1 MTAPTWTPPTTLAP
15 PEIAPR
21 SPWYRGLR
29 LGTLAD
35 YARRVYNGFGEDN
48 GFFLAGGV
56 AFSLLLAL
64 VPFVL
69 LLVVGLSFALGR
81 QPEQATEIIVRLTE
95 TFLPS
100 DAFEAAAVLRAMVE
114 DVLRT
119 RGAVGI
125 GAGLGFVWTST
136 RLFGSLRAVL
146 SIVLDRNDRGI
157 VAGKLFDVGAAF
169 ATTALV
175 VLWVVISTYLS
186 IASERGTEM
195 LAHLGVRV
203 GALSALNYGLGRAF
217 GFALL
222 VFTFYAL
229 FHGLPRRRPSKEA
242 AVVAALVTAGLFEL
256 ARNLFTVFLGIAAPS
271 TLYTGTIAVIVS
283 VVFWMYYG
291 AMLFV
296 IGAEVAQAHE
306 LRRAELDALERV
318 S

>member
-1 MTAPTWTPPTTLAP
+1 
-15 PEIAPR
+15 
-21 SPWYRGLR
+21 
-29 LGTLAD
+29 
-35 YARRVYNGFGEDN
+35 VYNGFGEDN

-64 VPFVL
+64 VPFIL

-81 QPEQATEIIVRLTE
+81 QPEQATAIIVRLTE
-95 TFLPS
+95 AFLPS
-100 DAFEAAAVLRAMVE
+100 DAFEAAAVLRTMVE

-146 SIVLDRNDRGI
+146 SIVLERNDRGI

-169 ATTALV
+169 ATTVLV
-175 VLWVVISTYLS
+175 VLWVVISTYLT

-203 GALSALNYGLGRAF
+203 DALSALNYGLGRAL

-242 AVVAALVTAGLFEL
+242 AVVAAFVTAALFEL

-306 LRRAELDALERV
+306 LRRAELDALDRV
-318 S
+318 PTSPLRSPRTP